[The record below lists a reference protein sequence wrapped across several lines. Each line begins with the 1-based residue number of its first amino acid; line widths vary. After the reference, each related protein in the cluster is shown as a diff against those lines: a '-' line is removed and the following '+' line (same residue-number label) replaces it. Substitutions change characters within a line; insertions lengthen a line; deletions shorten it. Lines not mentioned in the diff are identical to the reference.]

1 LAIKKSLS
9 GVEGVLD
16 VEVSLEEKKAWITV
30 EESVT
35 NEALS
40 DAVKKAGRFKGKV
53 IERKTKE

>member
-53 IERKTKE
+53 I